1 MRTVAPAL
9 PAAAR
14 RAATG
19 VPSRNWTMYSS
30 APCAYTGPA
39 AADINVMTNVVAPQ
53 RNADFEVFI
62 PAPMNATPPP
72 GRLDRR
78 AQARMCPNPA
88 VAAKPHRQNGL
99 RAFLLLERSSRT
111 RALSANLRRESR
123 NLVSFDFL
131 RLEVKRVSHLRR
143 GAQK

>member
-88 VAAKPHRQNGL
+88 VSIQTSSPEWVPGVPAP
-99 RAFLLLERSSRT
+99 RAVFTNAGIVCQFEDRV
-111 RALSANLRRESR
+111 ANFG
-123 NLVSFDFL
+123 VF
-131 RLEVKRVSHLRR
+131 
-143 GAQK
+143 